1 MFRRNATV
9 AFIAMVLCCT
19 APATAQAIVYRHES
33 VTLGFGASY
42 VSAGGESR
50 THRGIDLIAAAGE
63 SVPAPS
69 SGTVSFVGSVPGAS
83 GGTVRAVTIDGPFGK
98 VSLMPFDQ
106 VDVKKGQSVSVGDSM
121 GLLASSGDHSA
132 AMPHLH
138 LGLRAGEL
146 YLDPSVLLVLG
157 PSVDGETVVPDVAAE
172 GAAADTEPAGSL
184 VVQPSGQTVVSEVLQ
199 TSPQVSGVTQV
210 HAVPSAV
217 EVPATGVSV
226 SAHSIGEGVSVSP
239 AADSMVTGLSGASS
253 RPIQGAAPTA
263 SPLETA
269 AGGASRAL
277 HDGVRRVAM
286 IGSSTVC
293 VLLALAAGTILLL
306 RMRAFE
312 RRVTGNSPV
321 SHRLGIVLQQLRTG
335 ATLRGFTSCPGL
347 TAFTVPGPSSPG
359 EVTK

>member
-1 MFRRNATV
+1 MFRRSAIV
-9 AFIAMVLCCT
+9 AFTAMVLVCT
-19 APATAQAIVYRHES
+19 APVTARAIEYRQEG

-42 VSAGGESR
+42 VSVSGESR
-50 THRGIDLIAAAGE
+50 THRGLDLIATAGE
-63 SVPAPS
+63 RVPAPS

-106 VDVKKGQSVSVGDSM
+106 VDVKKGQSVSVGDSV
-121 GLLASSGDHSA
+121 GLLASSGDYSA
-132 AMPHLH
+132 ATPHLH

-146 YLDPSVLLVLG
+146 YLDPSVLLEVG
-157 PSVDGETVVPDVAAE
+157 PPMRSETTAPDVATE
-172 GAAADTEPAGSL
+172 GAAADTAPAGSV
-184 VVQPSGQTVVSEVLQ
+184 VVQPSGQTVVSEALQ
-199 TSPQVSGVTQV
+199 TSPRLSGATQID
-210 HAVPSAV
+210 AAPSI
-217 EVPATGVSV
+217 EQVPAGVSV
-226 SAHSIGEGVSVSP
+226 AAHSIGDGVSVAP
-239 AADSMVTGLSGASS
+239 IVDSMVAASSGALG

-263 SPLETA
+263 SPLEA
-269 AGGASRAL
+269 AVGSASRAL
-277 HDGVRRVAM
+277 RSGVSGVPM
-286 IGSSTVC
+286 MSSSTAC
-293 VLLALAAGTILLL
+293 VLLALTAGTILLL

-312 RRVTGNSPV
+312 RRIIGNSPV